1 MVIRRGINI
10 LLPICFLLIVLVS
23 QPLAAQKEKSAKGLE
38 VTLDFQNVELI
49 DMIGTISELTGK
61 NFVYDEAVRGK
72 VSIVSP
78 KPVSVD
84 EAYRLFSTVLRV
96 KGFTIIPSGKVN
108 KIVSIRRAKE
118 DNLPISDGY
127 NLGEQFITRLIEL

>member
-10 LLPICFLLIVLVS
+10 LLPICFLLLLLVS
-23 QPLAAQKEKSAKGLE
+23 QPLAAQKDKAAGELE

-84 EAYRLFSTVLRV
+84 EAYRLFGNQTKL
-96 KGFTIIPSGKVN
+96 K
-108 KIVSIRRAKE
+108 
-118 DNLPISDGY
+118 
-127 NLGEQFITRLIEL
+127 